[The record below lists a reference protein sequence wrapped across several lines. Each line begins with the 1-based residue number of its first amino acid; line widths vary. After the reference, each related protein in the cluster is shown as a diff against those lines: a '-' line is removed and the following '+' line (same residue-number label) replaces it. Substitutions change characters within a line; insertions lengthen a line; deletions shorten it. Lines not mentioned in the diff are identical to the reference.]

1 MQKGALPLRFL
12 ASTNAI
18 RSILLGLAGFF
29 GAFLSVSISLPPLSI
44 TVLWSYALP
53 LLASMAY
60 GAKFGLVS
68 GLVGLGAFF
77 PFLLWPGN
85 GWANVVTAVLYLL
98 LYVWFGYFADVRQR
112 QATVWNHPLTV
123 SVPFLGFYFAATLLL
138 YPVALAA
145 NPPFWTANA
154 ITGLPPA
161 VLVAITTKGTLLMG
175 LIIVCDVALL
185 KLPLAR
191 SLLDL
196 PVTQESR
203 LNNRI
208 FAIALLGVLALWA
221 IWLMFNR
228 ILVDRN
234 FPQGLF
240 QLADPRE
247 FIGLLIM
254 IAAGFFLG
262 YVASLLME
270 MRLQIDQNLV
280 AVNDS
285 LERRVQERTSELTAL
300 HQELVAQVDEMRQ
313 SRQQL
318 RDTNAYLEN
327 LLNYANAP
335 IIVWD
340 PQFRIVRFNHAFE
353 QLTGRSETE
362 VLGQSLGILF
372 PEAFAAESMALINKT
387 LTGERWET
395 VEIAILHRDGSVRT
409 VLWNSATLF
418 AEDHQTPIATIA
430 QGNDIT
436 ERKRVEAALKA
447 SESRYRALMM
457 QSSEA
462 LALIDIET
470 QELVEINHRF
480 TELLGYSLPE
490 DAPLYVNKLVIDTQT
505 NIDRRYSI
513 TLHQQHH
520 LPIENLVFRHKN
532 GTEVY
537 IERAGT
543 VISIDGR
550 DYLLASGRD
559 MTAERQQQAEL
570 TRNVEFARRV
580 QRELLTELPDSLF
593 VDIRTLYYPVNF
605 VSGDSYHLEWR
616 NDGRLLR
623 GFLIDVS
630 GHGLSTAIQTASLNV
645 LLHEIKSVKKPML
658 GQLRTVNAR
667 AANYF
672 ADGSYAAILG
682 FELDLTLQELRYVGA
697 GITQF
702 FINGRKVETP
712 GMFVGLWEN
721 AEFISGTLPV
731 AAGDCLYFLTDGF
744 TDLLNQPENSGLW
757 SPDGKDFAADM
768 ASLQKIA
775 ENGML
780 RDDAS
785 GVCLKIKALL

>member
-1 MQKGALPLRFL
+1 MITPSSVVASGRFL
-12 ASTNAI
+12 RAL
-18 RSILLGLAGFF
+18 LLGLAGFG

-53 LLASMAY
+53 LLAGMAY

-85 GWANVVTAVLYLL
+85 GWANVVTAGLYLL
-98 LYVWFGYFADVRQR
+98 LYVWFGYFADVRQQ
-112 QATVWNHPLTV
+112 QASVWNHPLTV
-123 SVPFLGFYFAATLLL
+123 SLPFLGFYFAATLLL

-191 SLLDL
+191 RLLGL
-196 PVTQESR
+196 PVTRESR

-208 FAIALLGVLALWA
+208 FAVALLGVLALWA

-228 ILVDRN
+228 ILVDRT

-247 FIGLLIM
+247 LVGLLIM
-254 IAAGFFLG
+254 IAAGFLLG

-270 MRLQIDQNLV
+270 LRLQISQNLV
-280 AVNDS
+280 VANES

-300 HQELVAQVDEMRQ
+300 HQELVAQVDEIRQ
-313 SRQQL
+313 SREQL
-318 RDTNAYLEN
+318 RDTNDYLEN

-353 QLTGRSETE
+353 QLTGRSEDE
-362 VLGQSLGILF
+362 VLGQSLDILF
-372 PEAFAAESMALINKT
+372 PAASATASMALINQT

-418 AEDHQTPIATIA
+418 AADNRTPIATIA

-436 ERKRVEAALKA
+436 ERIRVEAALKA
-447 SESRYRALMM
+447 SEARYRALMKH
-457 QSSEA
+457 SSEA
-462 LALIDIET
+462 LALIDIQT
-470 QELVEINHRF
+470 QEIVEVNRRF
-480 TELLGYSLPE
+480 TELAGYSLPE
-490 DAPLYVNKLVIDTQT
+490 DAPLYVNRLVM
-505 NIDRRYSI
+505 NSSNALNRRYNK
-513 TLHQQHH
+513 LLRKQHD
-520 LPIENLVFRHKN
+520 LPVESLVFRHKN
-532 GTEVY
+532 GSLVH
-537 IERAGT
+537 IERAGS
-543 VISIDGR
+543 VITIDGR

-559 MTAERQQQAEL
+559 MTAERLRQAEL
-570 TRNVEFARRV
+570 ARNVEFARRV

-593 VDIRTLYYPVNF
+593 VEIRTLYYPVNF

-623 GFLIDVS
+623 GFLLDVS

-658 GQLRTVNAR
+658 GQLRSINAR
-667 AANYF
+667 AAKYF
-672 ADGSYAAILG
+672 AEGSYAALLG
-682 FELDLTLQELRYVGA
+682 FELDLSLQELRYVGA

-702 FINGRKVETP
+702 YINGRKIESP
-712 GMFVGLWEN
+712 GMFVGLWED
-721 AEFISGTLPV
+721 AEFISGALPV

-744 TDLLNQPENSGLW
+744 TDALAQPENAGLW
-757 SPDGKDFAADM
+757 SLDGKDFAADV
-768 ASLQKIA
+768 ASLQKFS
-775 ENGML
+775 ESGLL
-780 RDDAS
+780 RDDAA

>member
-1 MQKGALPLRFL
+1 MTILSRYSNSRKFF
-12 ASTNAI
+12 
-18 RSILLGLAGFF
+18 RSLLLGLAGFF
-29 GAFLSVSISLPPLSI
+29 GAFLSVSVNVSPLSI
-44 TVLWSYALP
+44 TILWSYSLP

-60 GAKFGLVS
+60 GANYALVS
-68 GLVGLGAFF
+68 GIVGLGAFF

-98 LYVWFGYFADVRQR
+98 LYLWFGYFASARQR
-112 QATVWNHPLTV
+112 QATVWNYPLTV
-123 SVPFLGFYFAATLLL
+123 AVPFLGFYFAATILL
-138 YPVALAA
+138 YPVALSF
-145 NPPFWTANA
+145 NPPFWTAAA
-154 ITGLPPA
+154 ITALPTA
-161 VLVAITTKGTLLMG
+161 VLIAITTKGTLLMG
-175 LIIVCDVALL
+175 LIIVCNVGLL
-185 KLPLAR
+185 KAPLILR
-191 SLLDL
+191 LLGL
-196 PVTQESR
+196 PVPAESR

-208 FAIALLGVLALWA
+208 FAAALLGSLALWSL
-221 IWLMFNR
+221 WLTFNR
-228 ILVDRN
+228 ILIDQN

-240 QLADPRE
+240 RITDPRE
-247 FIGLLIM
+247 FVGLILM
-254 IAAGFFLG
+254 IAAGFFIG
-262 YVASLLME
+262 YIASINME
-270 MRLQIDQNLV
+270 LRLAINHNL
-280 AVNDS
+280 ATVNES
-285 LERRVQERTSELTAL
+285 LERRVNERTAELTAL
-300 HQELVAQVDEMRQ
+300 HQELVAQFDEMRQ
-313 SRQQL
+313 SREHL

-340 PQFRIVRFNHAFE
+340 SHFCIIRFNHAFE
-353 QLTGRSETE
+353 QLTGRTEAE

-372 PEAFAAESMALINKT
+372 PAAFAAESMALINKT

-395 VEIAILHRDGSVRT
+395 VEIAILHRDGAVRT

-418 AEDHQTPIATIA
+418 AADNQTPIATIA

-436 ERKRVEAALKA
+436 ERKAIESALMSSEA
-447 SESRYRALMM
+447 RYRALMM

-470 QELVEINHRF
+470 QEIVEINHRF

-490 DAPLYVNKLVIDTQT
+490 DAPLYVYKLVIDTQT
-505 NIDRRYSI
+505 NIDKRYTV
-513 TLHQQHH
+513 TLRQQHH
-520 LPIENLVFRHKN
+520 LPIEIIAFRCKN
-532 GTEVY
+532 GTELY
-537 IERAGT
+537 AERAGT
-543 VISIDGR
+543 IINIDGR

-559 MTAERQQQAEL
+559 VTAERLRQAEL
-570 TRNVEFARRV
+570 ARNVEFARRV

-616 NDGRLLR
+616 NEGRLLR

-630 GHGLSTAIQTASLNV
+630 GHGLATAIQTSSLNV
-645 LLHEIKSVKKPML
+645 LLHEIKSVKTPML
-658 GQLRTVNAR
+658 SQLRTVNAR
-667 AANYF
+667 AARYF

-682 FELDLTLQELRYVGA
+682 FELDLALQELRYVGA

-712 GMFVGLWEN
+712 GMFVGLWED

-744 TDLLNQPENSGLW
+744 TDALAQPPNAGRW
-757 SPDGKDFAADM
+757 SPDGKDFAADV
-768 ASLQKIA
+768 AILQQLA
-775 ENGML
+775 ESGAL

>member
-1 MQKGALPLRFL
+1 MITIPNFISPGNF
-12 ASTNAI
+12 I

-29 GAFLSVSISLPPLSI
+29 GAFLSVSVSLPPLSI
-44 TVLWSYALP
+44 TILWSYALP

-60 GAKFGLVS
+60 GAKYGLVS

-85 GWANVVTAVLYLL
+85 GWANVVTTGLFLL
-98 LYVWFGYFADVRQR
+98 LFAWFGYFAEARQR
-112 QATVWNHPLTV
+112 QATVWNYPLTV
-123 SVPFLGFYFAATLLL
+123 AVPFLGFYFATTLLL
-138 YPVALAA
+138 YPIALSF
-145 NPPFWTANA
+145 NPPFWAATA
-154 ITGLPPA
+154 ITALPA
-161 VLVAITTKGTLLMG
+161 TVLVAITTKGALLLG
-175 LIIVCDVALL
+175 LIIVCDVGLL
-185 KLPLAR
+185 KVPLIR
-191 SLLDL
+191 HLLGL
-196 PVTQESR
+196 PVPAESR

-208 FAIALLGVLALWA
+208 FAAALLGSLALWA
-221 IWLMFNR
+221 LWLTFNR
-228 ILVDRN
+228 ILVDQN
-234 FPQGLF
+234 FPQGL
-240 QLADPRE
+240 LKIADPRE
-247 FIGLLIM
+247 FVGLILM
-254 IAAGFFLG
+254 IAAGFFMG
-262 YVASLLME
+262 YIASINME
-270 MRLQIDQNLV
+270 LRLSINQNL
-280 AVNDS
+280 ATANES
-285 LERRVQERTSELTAL
+285 LECRVSERTSELTAL

-362 VLGQSLGILF
+362 VLGQSLDILF
-372 PEAFAAESMALINKT
+372 PTASATESMALINKT
-387 LTGERWET
+387 LTGERWIT
-395 VEIAILHRDGSVRT
+395 VEIAILHRDGAIRT

-470 QELVEINHRF
+470 QELVEINNRF

-513 TLHQQHH
+513 TLRQQHH

-532 GTEVY
+532 GAEVY

-559 MTAERQQQAEL
+559 VTAERLQQAEL

-616 NDGRLLR
+616 SDGRLLR

-645 LLHEIKSVKKPML
+645 LLHEIKAVRKPML

-667 AANYF
+667 AAKYF
-672 ADGSYAAILG
+672 ADGTYAAMLG
-682 FELDLTLQELRYVGA
+682 FELDLALQELRYVGA

-744 TDLLNQPENSGLW
+744 TDALAQPANVGRW
-757 SPDGKDFAADM
+757 SPDGKDFAADV
-768 ASLQKIA
+768 AFLQQLA
-775 ENGML
+775 ESSAL